1 MTPQL
6 PLLDIC
12 IVVIYLVAVVGFGL
26 YKSRGVSTIDNF
38 LVANRSL
45 GLWVLIGTL
54 VMTEFNP
61 STLVWMTGL
70 GYLGGPYAL
79 SLTGFFIVGLGLYTL
94 IVARRWK
101 RLNVT
106 SLAELFELRYNR
118 SLRLLAA
125 AMMLFALSYFSVG
138 YLKATSAIFSTALG
152 LPETPVMVA
161 LCLTVLAVTLFGG
174 LTSVAWTDLFSFIVT
189 AVTLPILF
197 FFAWTNSG
205 GLDGLR
211 AAYPAKYLSFD
222 PIGMWNDEAVPFRL
236 IFTLYLLIM
245 WVYLLAPWY
254 AQRMF
259 AARDERVAHRSMAW
273 STLLVTV
280 LYAMVMLVGCF
291 YFATNPTLTGEAQ
304 ADRALGLAIHK
315 WMTPGLRGLMLA
327 AIFAICQTTMS
338 SIWNTHIA
346 MSVQDFY
353 AGVFRREAGDAERL
367 RAAQILTFLLAAFTL
382 VVALSLDA
390 AVRHINFLG
399 NIFFA
404 SLFFAGIGGF
414 LWRKIGARAA
424 WFSILVTN
432 AAGVLLYLSG
442 DAKWDFYFYVFAVP
456 GIAFLSALVALFEN
470 RSAEQNARIDEFYA
484 RVGQPWFGANQRN
497 SST

>member
-1 MTPQL
+1 
-6 PLLDIC
+6 
-12 IVVIYLVAVVGFGL
+12 
-26 YKSRGVSTIDNF
+26 
-38 LVANRSL
+38 
-45 GLWVLIGTL
+45 
-54 VMTEFNP
+54 
-61 STLVWMTGL
+61 
-70 GYLGGPYAL
+70 
-79 SLTGFFIVGLGLYTL
+79 
-94 IVARRWK
+94 
-101 RLNVT
+101 
-106 SLAELFELRYNR
+106 
-118 SLRLLAA
+118 
-125 AMMLFALSYFSVG
+125 
-138 YLKATSAIFSTALG
+138 
-152 LPETPVMVA
+152 
-161 LCLTVLAVTLFGG
+161 
-174 LTSVAWTDLFSFIVT
+174 
-189 AVTLPILF
+189 
-197 FFAWTNSG
+197 
-205 GLDGLR
+205 
-211 AAYPAKYLSFD
+211 
-222 PIGMWNDEAVPFRL
+222 
-236 IFTLYLLIM
+236 
-245 WVYLLAPWY
+245 
-254 AQRMF
+254 MF